1 MKILGF
7 ASHTGQPPASGG
19 GKAPSR
25 GGGRGL
31 SGLTTGRDLIART
44 S

>member
-7 ASHTGQPPASGG
+7 ASHTGQSPASGG
-19 GKAPSR
+19 GEAHSS

-31 SGLTTGRDLIART
+31 SGLKTGRDLIARA